1 MLDRRERVR
10 RSQATN
16 STGYLWVEKGEPR
29 DGVVAEVAPIL
40 PVAHTYSFFVPTAME
55 DALTLGQRVLVPLGR
70 KGRMARAFVVGLD
83 RRAWDSTLRPI
94 GSLVDSASFLT
105 PELIELGRE
114 IASHYCCPLGQTLK
128 AITPEA
134 VRKQRGLSK
143 VRYARLVAT
152 PEEIRASTKRIGAK
166 RQALVAALA
175 VSTDPVRV
183 DDLLRRT
190 ITSAAVLQR
199 MVKEGWVEITV
210 RHELRAETGTHR
222 PAAEPSFEL
231 NEEQRSALE
240 QIHGAVEDKTF
251 SVTLLFGVS
260 GSGKTE
266 VYIRAMRRVL
276 EQGQQAILLVPEI
289 VLTTQLVGRLAARFP
304 CVAVNHS
311 GLTEAERSLQWRRI
325 AAGEKQVVI
334 GTRSAVFAPCP
345 NLGLICVDEEQESSF
360 KNLQAP
366 RFHVRDVAIMRGKQR
381 NIPIVLGSATPSL
394 ETWYRSEHRADYRRI
409 VITRRVKD
417 LPMPKVHIVDM
428 ENEFAELKKPVV
440 LSRTM
445 ERLLGETL
453 SRGEQALVL
462 MNRRG
467 FAHRLYCP
475 ACRARL
481 TCPNCNVGLV
491 VHSAI
496 GQSICHYCRSRV
508 VTPTVCPNVTCGE
521 KLVQVGLGTQRV
533 EAILAEH
540 FPKARI
546 QRVDSDTMGHRSHY
560 QRIVDD
566 FEARKIDILV
576 GTQMIAKGLDFPFV
590 SFVGVVQAD
599 SAALATDFRAHERLF
614 QLITQVAGRAG
625 RADAPGQV
633 VVQTMTPEMPALSF
647 ALRHDY
653 PAFAEA
659 ELKIRQQVGYPP
671 FRRLARVVLTHPRE
685 ETARREAEALAVR
698 IYSTIE
704 SLTLADADIIGPNP
718 CTLSRLRGRYR
729 YDLLVRTPSA
739 TNMRK
744 LTARL
749 DADGA
754 LRTKAESII
763 VDVDPVSLA

>member
-1 MLDRRERVR
+1 MKRP
-10 RSQATN
+10 QATD
-16 STGYLWVEKGEPR
+16 STGYLWVEKGEPKE
-29 DGVVAEVAPIL
+29 GVVAEVAPIL
-40 PVAHTYSFFVPTAME
+40 PVAHTYSFSVPTAME
-55 DALTLGQRVLVPLGR
+55 ETLALGQRVLVPLRR
-70 KGRMARAFVVGLD
+70 KGRMTPGFVVGLD
-83 RRAWDSTLRPI
+83 RRTWDSTLRPV

-105 PELIELGRE
+105 PDLIELGRE
-114 IASHYCCPLGQTLK
+114 IAAHYCCPLGQTLK

-134 VRKQRGLSK
+134 VRRQRGLSK

-152 PEEIRASTKRIGAK
+152 PDEIRASLKRIGAK
-166 RQALVAALA
+166 RQALIDALSGLTTPVAI
-175 VSTDPVRV
+175 
-183 DDLLRRT
+183 DDLLRQT
-190 ITSAAVLQR
+190 TSSAAVLHGI
-199 MVKEGWVEITV
+199 VKEGWVEVTV
-210 RHELRAETGTHR
+210 RHELPAELEADW
-222 PAAEPSFEL
+222 PAVEPSFEL
-231 NEEQRSALE
+231 NEEQRNALE
-240 QIHGAVEDKTF
+240 QIQGAIEANRF

-260 GSGKTE
+260 GCGKTE
-266 VYIRAMRRVL
+266 VYIRAMRRAL
-276 EQGQQAILLVPEI
+276 ERGQQAILLVPEI

-304 CVAVNHS
+304 HVAVNHS

-345 NLGLICVDEEQESSF
+345 NLGLICVDEEQETSF
-360 KNLQAP
+360 KNLQSP

-394 ETWYRSEHRADYRRI
+394 ETWYKSEHRADYRRI
-409 VITRRVKD
+409 IISRRVKD

-428 ENEFAELKKPVV
+428 ENEYAELKKPVV

-491 VHSAI
+491 VHTAI
-496 GQSICHYCRSRV
+496 GQSICHYCRCRV

-540 FPKARI
+540 YPKARI
-546 QRVDSDTMGHRSHY
+546 QRVDSDTMSHRSHY
-560 QRIVDD
+560 QRIIDD

-590 SFVGVVQAD
+590 SFVGVVHAD

-614 QLITQVAGRAG
+614 QLMTQVAGRAG

-659 ELKIRQQVGYPP
+659 ELKIRQQVGFPP
-671 FRRLARVVLTHPRE
+671 FRRLARVVLMHPRE
-685 ETARREAEALAVR
+685 EMARREAEALVVR
-698 IYSTIE
+698 IHSTIE
-704 SLTLADADIIGPNP
+704 SLKLADTDIIGPNP

-729 YDLLVRTPSA
+729 YDVLVRTPRASD
-739 TNMRK
+739 MRK
-744 LTARL
+744 LTAQL
-749 DADGA
+749 ETDGA